1 MATENLSMKPFE
13 EGDGAAVYAYWKS
26 DPGWEKYNASV
37 PLGFTEQDANDF
49 VEEMYSRDRMIR
61 PNWAL
66 VHEDIVVGVV
76 SLSFDGD
83 HRTALLGYGVHAK
96 LRGRGLTIE
105 AVATVLDGAFSEYPK
120 LQTVQA
126 RTDAKNVASIR
137 VLKKLGFS
145 KVNAPG
151 DKAEEPDASAHDSTF
166 HLMRTEWRTRND
178 A

>member
-1 MATENLSMKPFE
+1 MRPFE

-37 PLGFTEQDANDF
+37 PPGFTLQDANDF
-49 VEEMYSRDRMIR
+49 VEDMCSRDRMSR

-83 HRTALLGYGVHAK
+83 HCTALLGFGIHAE
-96 LRGRGLTIE
+96 LRGRGLTAE
-105 AVATVLDGAFSEYPK
+105 VVARVLDGAFAEYPN

-126 RTDAKNVASIR
+126 RTDAKNMASIR
-137 VLKKLGFS
+137 VLRKLGFS
-145 KVNAPG
+145 KADP
-151 DKAEEPDASAHDSTF
+151 PDDDPKNLTHP
-166 HLMRTEWRTRND
+166 RTTVHFI
-178 A
+178 

>member
-1 MATENLSMKPFE
+1 MVTESLSMRPFE

-37 PLGFTEQDANDF
+37 PSGFTEQDANDF
-49 VEEMYSRDRMIR
+49 VEEMCSRDRMNR
-61 PNWAL
+61 PNCAL
-66 VHEDIVVGVV
+66 VQEDIVVGVV
-76 SLSFDGD
+76 SLSFDVD
-83 HRTALLGYGVHAK
+83 HRTTLLGYGVHAE
-96 LRGRGLTIE
+96 LRGRGLTVE
-105 AVATVLDGAFSEYPK
+105 AVARVLDGAIAEYPN

-126 RTDAKNVASIR
+126 RTDAKNMASIR

-145 KVNAPG
+145 KVNPPG
-151 DKAEEPDASAHDSTF
+151 DNAEEPDASAHDSTF